1 MCLVLSLIKATT
13 VVSDENLTGDL
24 RQRYSGLSNDVFFLS
39 VAITKKNRAMQRPN
53 ASVSFNGD
61 KDVVMFKMVQAAR
74 RNLKTDSGD
83 NGIGF
88 GRNINETNDAS
99 CDENR
104 NIKNIRKKIKHQ
116 SESYSSSDEDD
127 RMGDRSYNKYR
138 QHRSSEGSKREVGY
152 TPNVKVSRST
162 SNRKIDAKPSLNNNK
177 RLSKDL
183 KRKHGRSNRDDV
195 YDEEY

>member
-1 MCLVLSLIKATT
+1 M
-13 VVSDENLTGDL
+13 
-24 RQRYSGLSNDVFFLS
+24 FFFFQWPLL
-39 VAITKKNRAMQRPN
+39 KNRAMQRPN

-74 RNLKTDSGD
+74 RNLKTDSDD

-104 NIKNIRKKIKHQ
+104 NIKNVRKKIKHQ
-116 SESYSSSDEDD
+116 SESYSSDEDD

-138 QHRSSEGSKREVGY
+138 QHRSSEDSKREVGY

-177 RLSKDL
+177 RFSKDL
-183 KRKHGRSNRDDV
+183 KKKHGRSNRDDV